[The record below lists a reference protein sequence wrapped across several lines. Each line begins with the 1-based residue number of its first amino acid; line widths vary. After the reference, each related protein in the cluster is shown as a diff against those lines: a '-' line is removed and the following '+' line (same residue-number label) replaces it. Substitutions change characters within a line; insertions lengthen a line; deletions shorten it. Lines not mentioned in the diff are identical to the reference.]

1 MALRLRA
8 ILLGLAAALPA
19 LAWEPV
25 SPAAVQARIEELQ
38 QAWAGKS
45 AEEIAQD
52 KISRA
57 RQPRPQWVSR
67 SAWKMEL
74 GPVTYYFA
82 VGKAAFPSSVNNAP
96 PRPVG
101 TGRPLDWWYDD
112 MAGAP
117 YTPGGGARRGCGARG
132 RPPPPPATPPPPP
145 APPPPRR
152 PPAPPSHPHRG
163 ADG

>member
-1 MALRLRA
+1 MPLRLRA
-8 ILLGLAAALPA
+8 LLLGLAAALPA
-19 LAWEPV
+19 LAWEPA

-38 QAWAGKS
+38 RAWAGKS
-45 AEEIAQD
+45 PEEIAQD
-52 KISRA
+52 KVARA

-96 PRPVG
+96 ARPAG

-112 MAGAP
+112 MAGTL
-117 YTPGGGARRGCGARG
+117 YTLGGEARGGCGTGVRTTTA
-132 RPPPPPATPPPPP
+132 AITA
-145 APPPPRR
+145 APPP
-152 PPAPPSHPHRG
+152 
-163 ADG
+163 

>member
-1 MALRLRA
+1 MPLRLRA

-19 LAWEPV
+19 LAWEPA

-38 QAWAGKS
+38 RAWAGKS
-45 AEEIAQD
+45 PEEIAQD

-101 TGRPLDWWYDD
+101 TGRPLDWRYDD
-112 MAGAP
+112 MAGYDCTADDQDALGSRS
-117 YTPGGGARRGCGARG
+117 T
-132 RPPPPPATPPPPP
+132 RPIP
-145 APPPPRR
+145 
-152 PPAPPSHPHRG
+152 
-163 ADG
+163 

>member
-8 ILLGLAAALPA
+8 MLLGLAAALPA

-38 QAWAGKS
+38 RAWAGKS
-45 AEEIAQD
+45 PEEIAQD
-52 KISRA
+52 KVARA

-96 PRPVG
+96 PRPAG
-101 TGRPLDWWYDD
+101 AGRPLDWWYDD
-112 MAGAP
+112 MAGTL
-117 YTPGGGARRGCGARG
+117 YTLVVEAR
-132 RPPPPPATPPPPP
+132 
-145 APPPPRR
+145 
-152 PPAPPSHPHRG
+152 
-163 ADG
+163 

>member
-1 MALRLRA
+1 MPLRLRA

-19 LAWEPV
+19 LAWEPA

-38 QAWAGKS
+38 RAWAGKS
-45 AEEIAQD
+45 PEEIAQD
-52 KISRA
+52 KVARA

-67 SAWKMEL
+67 SAWKMQL

-82 VGKAAFPSSVNNAP
+82 VGEAAVPSSVNNTP

-112 MAGAP
+112 MAGGRF
-117 YTPGGGARRGCGARG
+117 TLVVRARRGRG
-132 RPPPPPATPPPPP
+132 GNVRATT
-145 APPPPRR
+145 A
-152 PPAPPSHPHRG
+152 A
-163 ADG
+163 

>member
-82 VGKAAFPSSVNNAP
+82 VGKAAFPSSVNNTP

-112 MAGAP
+112 MAGRLYPPGLEAAR
-117 YTPGGGARRGCGARG
+117 GGGASVRATTAGSRTAAPALPQRARASPQPTSA
-132 RPPPPPATPPPPP
+132 RHA
-145 APPPPRR
+145 
-152 PPAPPSHPHRG
+152 
-163 ADG
+163 